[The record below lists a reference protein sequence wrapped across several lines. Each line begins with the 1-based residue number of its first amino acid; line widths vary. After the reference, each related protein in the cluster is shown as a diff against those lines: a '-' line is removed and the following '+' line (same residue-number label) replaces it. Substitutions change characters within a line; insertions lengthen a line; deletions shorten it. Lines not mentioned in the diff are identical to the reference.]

1 MAEVDAEYSE
11 RFSHTTVSRWESGT
25 TRPTVE
31 RLQVFGKALHLTE
44 DEVTGLIVLA
54 GLADDY
60 ESASDQSW
68 SRDEPLFLDAENDR
82 PIAAV
87 RLEPAPPLL
96 RQLGRY
102 FAFRFLLPGVLITGF
117 HYVLSL
123 LGWNNTWMPVACV
136 AFACLVVLG
145 PGFVLRDERAGLREF
160 YRVSVFFVLTTPL
173 LQFAPLGL
181 DHYNFHLVAGLGGT
195 MLPYLLALLVN
206 LGLSWVAGLGFYL
219 LWRRRYQDGTT
230 VGGTVTGAASVTIPP
245 VAVVYSVVLVITN
258 FSVTVQLSAVFAVL
272 PMAFSL
278 LLVFRDAGVE
288 FTERDQRALFQAM
301 VAAGCVSVAVGIA
314 VIMSIYLSPD
324 FPSVL
329 PGPQPVG
336 FLGSGL
342 WRLGVHEGGGV
353 GSGEPGLHLARH
365 VSADLHV
372 LRCGWQVVP
381 GDTPVGGK
389 VNLNRRLLTAWE
401 AALLAPRGYP
411 SGLSVRAVVDRS
423 GRQGMRR
430 WNTGQPAGG
439 NVFVPAVGAEHC
451 SATETLVSLSPP
463 GRMIS
468 SMASRKSG
476 SGSTPHAGPTCRAMS
491 TCPMRP
497 WLPHGDVLI
506 AGALSIPPF
515 IAVDLLL
522 GFLIISSNHS
532 PGWMALIYRGA
543 AQSGRPGSSRSLCGA
558 SRKVT
563 GTHPSR
569 AFPTRYTRSRLPR
582 PPNWGGIG
590 PVN

>member
-329 PGPQPVG
+329 PDHSL
-336 FLGSGL
+336 LGSWDLDFGAL
-342 WRLGVHEGGGV
+342 GYTREEALDRVNLGYIWHAMCLLTYMSCVVGGRLFLEIHRLGE
-353 GSGEPGLHLARH
+353 R
-365 VSADLHV
+365 
-372 LRCGWQVVP
+372 
-381 GDTPVGGK
+381 
-389 VNLNRRLLTAWE
+389 
-401 AALLAPRGYP
+401 
-411 SGLSVRAVVDRS
+411 
-423 GRQGMRR
+423 
-430 WNTGQPAGG
+430 
-439 NVFVPAVGAEHC
+439 
-451 SATETLVSLSPP
+451 
-463 GRMIS
+463 
-468 SMASRKSG
+468 
-476 SGSTPHAGPTCRAMS
+476 
-491 TCPMRP
+491 
-497 WLPHGDVLI
+497 
-506 AGALSIPPF
+506 
-515 IAVDLLL
+515 
-522 GFLIISSNHS
+522 
-532 PGWMALIYRGA
+532 
-543 AQSGRPGSSRSLCGA
+543 
-558 SRKVT
+558 
-563 GTHPSR
+563 
-569 AFPTRYTRSRLPR
+569 
-582 PPNWGGIG
+582 
-590 PVN
+590 